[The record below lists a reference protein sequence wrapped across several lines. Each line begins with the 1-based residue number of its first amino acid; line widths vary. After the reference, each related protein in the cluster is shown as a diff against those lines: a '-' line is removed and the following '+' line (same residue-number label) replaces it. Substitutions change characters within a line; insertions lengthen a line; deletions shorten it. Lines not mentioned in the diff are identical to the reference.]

1 MKTPDPKENYPEY
14 LYQAALLAGVPLRDI
29 DDFTAADI
37 VRAVN
42 ARQEQLNEF
51 AKTLAWIV
59 YNGAALTG
67 VAVNDPRRFPALEEA
82 FPSLFEKKEQQDW
95 WVMKENVEKFV
106 KRERGVSRCN

>member
-29 DDFTAADI
+29 DDLTAEDI

-51 AKTLAWIV
+51 AKTLAWIG
-59 YNGAALTG
+59 YNCAALSG
-67 VAVNDPRRFPALEEA
+67 VAINDPQKFPSLEEA
-82 FPSLFEKKEQQDW
+82 FPTLFETTMQQDW
-95 WVMKENVEKFV
+95 WIMKERVEKFAA
-106 KRERGVSRCN
+106 KRESSS